1 MYRIDHF
8 VGFLE
13 RVFLGCPLKYG
24 VDSLGYPEIKT
35 DMLLANFRNDYDLFS
50 RGLSNFL
57 ASRGYLQGLFMIV
70 CGCNASSH
78 RHIKIYI
85 TDLT

>member
-35 DMLLANFRNDYDLFS
+35 DMLLANFRNNMTYFRED
-50 RGLSNFL
+50 
-57 ASRGYLQGLFMIV
+57 
-70 CGCNASSH
+70 
-78 RHIKIYI
+78 
-85 TDLT
+85 